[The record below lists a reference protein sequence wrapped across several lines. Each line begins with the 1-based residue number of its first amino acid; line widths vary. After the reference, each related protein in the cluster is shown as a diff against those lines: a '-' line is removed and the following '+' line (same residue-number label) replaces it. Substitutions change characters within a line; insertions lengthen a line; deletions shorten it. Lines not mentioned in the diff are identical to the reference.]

1 MQMSFRRT
9 SILLCTAISIAL
21 PSFAA
26 ELGVLDVTERRVS
39 THDRREYKADVGT
52 FTVPENR
59 SDPDSNVISL
69 SVMRVKSLNPD
80 AGPPIF
86 ILAGGP
92 GGSSTANLLDYLNES
107 RELLDQG
114 DLIAV
119 DQRGVGRSRPV
130 LSRRFTRDLP
140 LDEPATREDL
150 IAAYCAVIEESKAYW
165 REQGVDLA
173 GYTTTEAAD
182 DIDAVREAL
191 GYSTMRLFG
200 RSYGSHFGLSIIRRH
215 GDKVAS
221 AVFQGIEGPD
231 HTFKTPRQIERG
243 LEDLDALIERDET
256 LNEQIPSFLTLV
268 RRVLRKFKKG
278 PINVEIDLGEKK
290 GVQTVAVSKFDVQYW
305 TANSIGRMSSM
316 VDVPATYYAMANDDF
331 TEIAKFAADM
341 RTVAVVSA
349 MAAVTDCA
357 SGMSAARREDIARQ
371 AKRAVLG
378 DSVNFPYPD
387 VCNCWGV
394 PDLGG
399 EFRGPLKSNVPMLL
413 MCGAYD
419 SRTPIANAL
428 ELIPDLPN
436 SRLVVVR
443 NAGHGPRLFTSPE
456 AVAAAVAFFQDGT
469 VESEIIDMPEIQFT
483 PLGSY
488 E

>member
-1 MQMSFRRT
+1 MFFRQT
-9 SILLCTAISIAL
+9 SALLCAAML
-21 PSFAA
+21 LAHASFAA
-26 ELGVLDVTERRVS
+26 EAGVLEVQEQRIS
-39 THDRREYKADVGT
+39 THDGRGFTADVGT

-59 SDPDSNVISL
+59 ADPHSNIITL

-92 GGSSTANLLDYLNES
+92 GGSSIANLLDYLGIS
-107 RELLDQG
+107 DYLLELG
-114 DLIAV
+114 DLVAV

-130 LSRRFTRDLP
+130 LSRRFTRELP
-140 LDEPATREDL
+140 LDEPVTRDEMV
-150 IAAYCAVIEESKAYW
+150 AAYCEVIEESKAYW

-173 GYTTTEAAD
+173 GYTTAEAAD

-191 GYSTMRLFG
+191 GYPTMRLFG
-200 RSYGSHFGLSIIRRH
+200 RSYGSHLGLSILRRH
-215 GDKVAS
+215 GANVAS
-221 AVFQGIEGPD
+221 AVLQGIEGPD
-231 HTFKTPRQIERG
+231 HTFKTPKQIERG
-243 LEDLDALIERDET
+243 LEDLDALVDRDKA
-256 LNEQIPSFLTLV
+256 LNEEIPSFLSLV
-268 RRVLRKFKKG
+268 RRVLKKFKKG
-278 PINVEIDLGEKK
+278 PIPVEVDLGEKL
-290 GVQTVAVSKFDVQYW
+290 GVRTVAVSKFDVQYW
-305 TANSIGRMSSM
+305 TANSLGRTSSLA
-316 VDVPATYYAMANDDF
+316 DVPAVYYAMAHDDF
-331 TEIAKFAADM
+331 STVAKFAADL

-357 SGMSAARREDIARQ
+357 SGLSAARRETIARE

-378 DSVNFPYPD
+378 DTVNFPYPD
-387 VCNCWGV
+387 VCDCWGM
-394 PDLGG
+394 PDLGS
-399 EFRGPLKSNVPMLL
+399 EFRGPLKSGVPVLL
-413 MCGAYD
+413 ICGAYD

-443 NAGHGPRLFTSPE
+443 NAGHDPRLFTSPK
-456 AVAAAVAFFQDGT
+456 AVAAAIAFFRDGT
-469 VESEIIDMPEIQFT
+469 VESEIIDMPEIRFT